1 MGMTESVAT
10 KRKFDSLQQE
20 AYLSLWRTYDR
31 LRALEEKLF
40 QTHGLTAQQ
49 YNVLRILNASSES
62 MPTLAIASKLVSR
75 APDITRML
83 DKLETAGWIDR
94 VRSPDDRRSVLIEIT
109 AAGRKKLKELE
120 GPLAEMHEEQ
130 LGHVAAKDLRLLC
143 DLLAKIR
150 SPHEPEGTSW

>member
-1 MGMTESVAT
+1 MADSVAT

-31 LRALEEKLF
+31 LRGLEEKLF
-40 QTHGLTAQQ
+40 QSHGLTAQQ
-49 YNVLRILNASSES
+49 YNVLRILDASNES

-94 VRSPDDRRSVLIEIT
+94 VRSPEDRRSVLIEVT
-109 AAGRKKLKELE
+109 AAGRKKLQELDE
-120 GPLAEMHEEQ
+120 PLAEMHEEQ
-130 LGHVAAKDLRLLC
+130 LGHVAAKDLRLFC

-150 SPHEPEGTSW
+150 SPHEPEGSSW

>member
-1 MGMTESVAT
+1 MADSVAT

-31 LRALEEKLF
+31 LRGLEEKLF
-40 QTHGLTAQQ
+40 QAHGLTAQQ
-49 YNVLRILNASSES
+49 YNVLRILSASNES

-83 DKLETAGWIDR
+83 DKLETSGWIDR

-109 AAGRKKLKELE
+109 AAGRKKLEELE
-120 GPLAEMHEEQ
+120 EPLAEMHEEQ
-130 LGHVAAKDLRLLC
+130 LGHVAAKDLRLFC

-150 SPHEPEGTSW
+150 SPHEPDGSSW

>member
-1 MGMTESVAT
+1 MADSVAI

-31 LRALEEKLF
+31 LRALEDKLF
-40 QTHGLTAQQ
+40 QSHGLTAQQ
-49 YNVLRILNASSES
+49 YNVLRILSASNES
-62 MPTLAIASKLVSR
+62 MPTLTIASKLVSR

-109 AAGRKKLKELE
+109 DAGRKKLREME
-120 GPLAEMHEEQ
+120 EPLAELHEEQ
-130 LGHVAAKDLRLLC
+130 LGHVAAKDLRMFC

-150 SPHEPEGTSW
+150 SPHEPDGSSW

>member
-1 MGMTESVAT
+1 MVDSLAT

-40 QTHGLTAQQ
+40 HSHGLTAQQ
-49 YNVLRILNASSES
+49 YNVLRILSASNELT
-62 MPTLAIASKLVSR
+62 PTLAIASKLVSR

-94 VRSPDDRRSVLIEIT
+94 VRSPDDRRSVLVEIT
-109 AAGRKKLKELE
+109 AAGRKKLEE
-120 GPLAEMHEEQ
+120 MEEPLAEMHEEQ
-130 LGHVAAKDLRLLC
+130 LGHVAAKDLRLFC

-150 SPHEPEGTSW
+150 SPHEPNGTSW

>member
-1 MGMTESVAT
+1 MADSVAT

-40 QTHGLTAQQ
+40 QSHGLTAQQ
-49 YNVLRILNASSES
+49 YNVLRILNASNES

-83 DKLETAGWIDR
+83 DKLETSGWIDR

-109 AAGRKKLKELE
+109 ASGRKKLQELE
-120 GPLAEMHEEQ
+120 EPLAEMHEEQ
-130 LGHVAAKDLRLLC
+130 LGHVAAKDLRLFC

-150 SPHEPEGTSW
+150 SPHEPAGSSW

>member
-1 MGMTESVAT
+1 MVDSLAT

-31 LRALEEKLF
+31 LRTLEEKLF
-40 QTHGLTAQQ
+40 HSHGLTAQQ
-49 YNVLRILNASSES
+49 YNVLRILSASSES

-109 AAGRKKLKELE
+109 AAGRKKLEE
-120 GPLAEMHEEQ
+120 MEEPLAEMHEEQ
-130 LGHVAAKDLRLLC
+130 LGHVAAKDLRLFC

-150 SPHEPEGTSW
+150 SPHEPDGTSW

>member
-1 MGMTESVAT
+1 MADSVAT

-40 QTHGLTAQQ
+40 QLHGLTAQQ
-49 YNVLRILNASSES
+49 YNVLRILSASNES

-109 AAGRKKLKELE
+109 VAGRKKLLE
-120 GPLAEMHEEQ
+120 MEEPLAEMHEEQ
-130 LGHVAAKDLRLLC
+130 LGHVAAKDLRLFC

-150 SPHEPEGTSW
+150 SPHEPAGSSW

>member
-1 MGMTESVAT
+1 
-10 KRKFDSLQQE
+10 
-20 AYLSLWRTYDR
+20 
-31 LRALEEKLF
+31 
-40 QTHGLTAQQ
+40 
-49 YNVLRILNASSES
+49 

-109 AAGRKKLKELE
+109 AAGRKKLEELE
-120 GPLAEMHEEQ
+120 EPLAEMHEEQ
-130 LGHVAAKDLRLLC
+130 LGHVAAKDLRQFC

>member
-1 MGMTESVAT
+1 MADSVAT

-31 LRALEEKLF
+31 LRALEDKLF
-40 QTHGLTAQQ
+40 QSHGLTAQQ
-49 YNVLRILNASSES
+49 YNVLRILSASNES

-109 AAGRKKLKELE
+109 VAGRKKLLE
-120 GPLAEMHEEQ
+120 MEEPLAEMHEEQ
-130 LGHVAAKDLRLLC
+130 LGHVAAKDLRLFC

-150 SPHEPEGTSW
+150 SPHEPAGSSW